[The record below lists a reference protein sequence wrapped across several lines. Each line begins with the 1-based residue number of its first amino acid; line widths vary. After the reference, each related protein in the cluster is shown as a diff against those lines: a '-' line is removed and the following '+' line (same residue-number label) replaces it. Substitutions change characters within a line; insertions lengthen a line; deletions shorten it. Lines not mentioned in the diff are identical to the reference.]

1 MKKRSILIK
10 FVTVTV
16 LTLSLAGQCFAA
28 GNPFTDINAV
38 AEKDKIV
45 SLQERGIVKGTESGL
60 FAPDSS
66 VTAAQGIQLIVNAF
80 GLNIDNIRF
89 IKEPKATDY
98 FSKANNSAWY
108 ANALIIASLN
118 DMGLPA
124 DLDPNAKWTKEE
136 FTYYLVK
143 VMEKQ
148 GNLPMIK
155 LVPAEIKDGDQMNAL
170 YSGAVQR
177 ALHYNLTALNADG
190 KFLPKE
196 VITRSEAAIQVYN
209 ALEYL
214 KAHPA
219 PTV

>member
-10 FVTVTV
+10 FVAVTV
-16 LTLSLAGQCFAA
+16 LTLSLTGQCFAA
-28 GNPFTDINAV
+28 ETPFTDINAV

-45 SLQERGIVKGTESGL
+45 SLQERGIVKGTGSGL
-60 FAPDSS
+60 FAPSS
-66 VTAAQGIQLIVNAF
+66 PVTAAQGIQLIVNAF

-98 FSKANNSAWY
+98 FSKANDNAWY

-124 DLDPNAKWTKEE
+124 DLDPNSKWTKED
-136 FTYYLVK
+136 FTYYLVR

-148 GNLPMIK
+148 GNLPVIK
-155 LVPAEIKDGDQMNAL
+155 LVPADIKDGDQMNAL

-177 ALHYNLTALNADG
+177 ALHYNLTALNSDG

-196 VITRSEAAIQVYN
+196 SITRSEAAIQVYN
-209 ALEYL
+209 ALTYL
-214 KAHPA
+214 KAHPV
-219 PTV
+219 PMV